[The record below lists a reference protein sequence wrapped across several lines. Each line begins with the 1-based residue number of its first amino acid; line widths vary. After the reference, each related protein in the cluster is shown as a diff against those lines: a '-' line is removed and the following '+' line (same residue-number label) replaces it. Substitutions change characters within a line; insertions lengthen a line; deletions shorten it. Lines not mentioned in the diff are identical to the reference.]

1 MKSVLIFLL
10 TFLLQA
16 FIQAQEGI
24 DPIPPRELYGEAFK
38 SVETKVPECS
48 QEEIKSS
55 RQLIKCWRSSVYHK
69 DYGCR
74 YHQGLR
80 PMCHCCGAYYH
91 YIEHGPICTKF
102 CLNEDSDLNGS
113 DYGQDRIIITLPF
126 NWGWDVPD
134 KITLE
139 DGTELPVKCD
149 SLDGK
154 NYGCHD
160 GQNRG
165 YRQTTTAKPSPVRDF
180 IPTTKINTKRT
191 TLRSTTTF
199 KSQSIIQ
206 TTRATP
212 KQRPTTR
219 RKTTTSAASSQNKR
233 VPLSFGHELGKLDKK
248 LTTTKKTTDSLF
260 QEQTTYQPEIIWQ
273 QKTERKREP
282 KETTIV
288 EELPVWD

>member
-1 MKSVLIFLL
+1 MKDLLIFPLIFLL
-10 TFLLQA
+10 RT

-24 DPIPPRELYGEAFK
+24 DPIPPRDLYGEAFK
-38 SVETKVPECS
+38 VAETKVPECS
-48 QEEIKSS
+48 QEKIQSS
-55 RQLIKCWRSSVYHK
+55 KQFIKCWRSSVYHK

-74 YHQGLR
+74 YHQELR

-102 CLNEDSDLNGS
+102 CLNEDSELNGPAN
-113 DYGQDRIIITLPF
+113 GKDRIIITLPF
-126 NWGWDVPD
+126 NWGSDVPD

-160 GQNRG
+160 RGNRG

-180 IPTTKINTKRT
+180 FLTTKTIKRKRT
-191 TLRSTTTF
+191 TMRSTTTL
-199 KSQSIIQ
+199 KLPGIIQ
-206 TTRATP
+206 TTKTRP

-219 RKTTTSAASSQNKR
+219 RTTTISTLSQNKS
-233 VPLSFGHELGKLDKK
+233 VHISIGHKAGKLDKK
-248 LTTTKKTTDSLF
+248 VTTTIKTINNVF
-260 QEQTTYQPEIIWQ
+260 QEQTSSQPEIIWS

-282 KETTIV
+282 KETTMV
-288 EELPVWD
+288 QGLPVWR

>member
-1 MKSVLIFLL
+1 MKGLPIFLL
-10 TFLLQA
+10 TFLLPT

-38 SVETKVPECS
+38 DAETKVPECS
-48 QEEIKSS
+48 QEEINSS
-55 RQLIKCWRSSVYHK
+55 KQFIKCWRSSVYHK

-102 CLNEDSDLNGS
+102 CLNEDSELNGP

-160 GQNRG
+160 GENRG
-165 YRQTTTAKPSPVRDF
+165 YRQTSTDEPSLVRDF
-180 IPTTKINTKRT
+180 ILSTKNINTKRT
-191 TLRSTTTF
+191 TLRSTTTL
-199 KSQSIIQ
+199 KLQSIIQ

-219 RKTTTSAASSQNKR
+219 RRTTTSSASKNKR

-248 LTTTKKTTDSLF
+248 LTAMKTTNLF
-260 QEQTTYQPEIIWQ
+260 FKEQTSYQPEIIWA
-273 QKTERKREP
+273 QKNERKREP
-282 KETTIV
+282 KENTMV
-288 EELPVWD
+288 ERLPVWD